1 MEIEECLYI
10 HMYVT
15 IHIKSGHT
23 CVLSF
28 AYLPAQCMPVFSVSS
43 YVHTTAW
50 TLALSIL
57 VPEGC
62 ILEPCLQLY
71 YSGFNEIIGFF
82 ESVYFNDLV

>member
-1 MEIEECLYI
+1 MCIEY
-10 HMYVT
+10 
-15 IHIKSGHT
+15 HIKSGHT
-23 CVLSF
+23 VAYLLSF

-62 ILEPCLQLY
+62 ILEPCLQLLY